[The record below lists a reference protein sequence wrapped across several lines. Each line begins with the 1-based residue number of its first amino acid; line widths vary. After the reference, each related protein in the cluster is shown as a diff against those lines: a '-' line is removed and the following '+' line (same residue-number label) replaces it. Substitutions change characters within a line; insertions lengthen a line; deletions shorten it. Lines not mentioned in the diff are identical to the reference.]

1 MLEIIRH
8 THKFFMVFFRIA
20 FFLGLFTYP
29 FITNAQLDSL
39 KIELKRCKSDTSRVN
54 LMNEI
59 SYYTLFNDV
68 EVGKQ
73 IAIDALELATKINF
87 ERGILRSYG
96 QLGNAYNSMDKY
108 DEAIEAYLNCLKI
121 AVKMKDIRRQSVTN
135 HNIGLLYL
143 KLDQYKKA
151 EEYILAAI
159 EIDKKLGDKA
169 SLCISYNSMGSI
181 YFRQAINSKARY
193 FFNEALKLVDKQ
205 NPSIETATVYSNMG
219 AITRDEGRFNQA
231 KDFFKKAIEIHLL
244 YESST
249 NAAKNYVLL
258 ADLERKYKHYEEAI
272 INYEEA
278 VKLVP
283 DLHLQTAYEFDT
295 KTIFSGMA
303 EAYMMLHEY
312 KKSAEAYAKII
323 ENFDLNI
330 SEVDSVQLSETKKA
344 FAEMATKYETEKK
357 DNELRLS
364 QLETDKEKEENAK
377 KNIIIYSII
386 GGGFLLIISLIFV
399 YRSYLISKALARKIR
414 GQKDQI
420 EKQHDEISHINKE
433 ITASIEYAK
442 NIQNSILPDL
452 KNINKAIPNNFI
464 LWLPRDIVSG
474 DFYWFYET
482 EEEIFFAAADCTGHG
497 VPGAFVSVSCV
508 NILNQVVIDE
518 RYTDPGKILSRVHQH
533 VCDIFR
539 KKESELKSNDGMD
552 IALCKISKKNS
563 KLFFAGAMNPMVII
577 RNRKLTE
584 WKGDRSAIGGRTPYD
599 FDFQTKEIDIIKNDK
614 IYLYS
619 DGFKDQFGGP
629 DGKKYLNKRFQS
641 LLENIFE
648 SPMLEQRSILDKELK
663 DWCGKYSRID
673 DVLVVGLE
681 IE

>member
-1 MLEIIRH
+1 
-8 THKFFMVFFRIA
+8 MVFFRIT

-29 FITNAQLDSL
+29 FISNAQLDSL
-39 KIELKRCKSDTSRVN
+39 KIELKKCKSDTSRVN

-73 IAIDALELATKINF
+73 IAIDALDLATKINF

-108 DEAIEAYLNCLKI
+108 DEAIEAYLNCLRI

-159 EIDKKLGDKA
+159 EIDKKVNDKA

-181 YFRQAINSKARY
+181 YFRQAINSKAKY

-219 AITRDEGRFNQA
+219 AITRDEGRYGQA

-244 YESST
+244 FESST

-283 DLHLQTAYEFDT
+283 DLHLQTAFEFDT

-303 EAYMMLHEY
+303 EAYMMLHDY

-357 DNELRLS
+357 DAELRLS
-364 QLETDKEKEENAK
+364 QLETDKEKEANAK

-386 GGGFLLIISLIFV
+386 GGGLLLVISLIFV

-414 GQKDQI
+414 GQKEQI

-452 KNINKAIPNNFI
+452 KNIDRAITENFV

-474 DFYWFYET
+474 DFYWFHET
-482 EEEIFFAAADCTGHG
+482 DDEIFLAAADCTGHG

-518 RYTDPGKILSRVHQH
+518 NHTDPGKILSRVHQH

-539 KKESELKSNDGMD
+539 KKDSELKSNDGMD
-552 IALCKISKKNS
+552 IALCKLNKHDR
-563 KLFFAGAMNPMVII
+563 KLHFAGAMNPLVIV
-577 RNRKLTE
+577 RNSESKE
-584 WKGDRSAIGGRTPYD
+584 YKADRSAIGGRTPYD
-599 FDFQTKEIDIIKNDK
+599 FVFETKEIEIQKNDS

-629 DGKKYLNKRFQS
+629 DGKKYLNKRFLT
-641 LLENIFE
+641 LLENIFGK
-648 SPMLEQRSILDKELK
+648 PMSEQHKILDKELK
-663 DWCGKYSRID
+663 DWCGNYARID
-673 DVLVVGLE
+673 DVLVVGMK
-681 IE
+681 IT